1 MNNEKTKKPAE
12 WTVTIGKVKKNCE
25 SFEEALLFADTNEVK
40 GTRAV
45 DFTNQRIIVIPS
57 VIREKRDIA

>member
-1 MNNEKTKKPAE
+1 MKDEKKKTTE
-12 WTVTIGKVKKNCE
+12 WTVLIGKNPKKCDT
-25 SFEEALLFADTNEVK
+25 FEEALLFADTSDIK

-57 VIREKRDIA
+57 IDRTKRNIAS